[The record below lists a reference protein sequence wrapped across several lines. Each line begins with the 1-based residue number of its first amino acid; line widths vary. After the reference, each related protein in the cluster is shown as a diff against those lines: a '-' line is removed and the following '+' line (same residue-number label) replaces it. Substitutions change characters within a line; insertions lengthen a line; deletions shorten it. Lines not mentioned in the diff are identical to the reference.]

1 MFRGHTVRI
10 YWMQSCFTC
19 TLFNSQRIQC
29 THWIAL
35 EDWLTLASLTL
46 AGEVHSVSISIINYI
61 YYYYYLFGGWLDLH
75 CVDSQFQFQFF
86 PSRLRWL
93 VKRTLVNFN
102 SYHSHVGRWLADCP
116 ALSFRFVY
124 LHNKQISKCKTV
136 EFVAGPALRW
146 TSVSFS
152 ILSFGRRISRRDII
166 TRTYSIRVF

>member
-1 MFRGHTVRI
+1 MHTLNCIGRLVDIGLAYVGR
-10 YWMQSCFTC
+10 WGALS
-19 TLFNSQRIQC
+19 FNF
-29 THWIAL
+29 
-35 EDWLTLASLTL
+35 
-46 AGEVHSVSISIINYI
+46 N
-61 YYYYYLFGGWLDLH
+61 YYYLFGRWLDLH

-136 EFVAGPALRW
+136 EFVAGPALR
-146 TSVSFS
+146 
-152 ILSFGRRISRRDII
+152 
-166 TRTYSIRVF
+166 